1 MNLTDF
7 SLKNPYAVLA
17 LILVAVALG
26 GFAFFKT
33 PTDLFP
39 NTAPPQVIVITVEPG
54 AAAGDVADKI
64 TQVLEKEMNTLA
76 GLKKVSSTSRDEV
89 SSVSAEFFY
98 TKPIGEAIQ
107 DVQNAISRI
116 RPDLPKDILEPR
128 IYRITDATKPLLTVA
143 MWPKPGSAKTLS
155 EIRLVAENQVMD
167 DILALPGIADVD
179 VFGGNSPEVKV
190 RVGRDRLAANKVS
203 LSQVVAALAEQNVTI
218 PAGMIYSNDKEYLVK
233 TVGEFADLQQ
243 IRDLPIKR
251 VDEGF
256 LRISDVADVF
266 LGEHEQRSLY
276 HGNRK
281 PAIAIN
287 VLRPQNGPTVAAIK
301 TFKHFLGTLKAR
313 YPDIHFE
320 ITDDQEP
327 IIDINVQGMRSSLIQ
342 AVILTVLVIFMFL
355 ADMRVALVV
364 SVSIPLAFL
373 SSLVVLWFSP
383 YTLNMI
389 TLSGLIIAVG
399 MVVDASI
406 VVLENIY
413 RHFQNM
419 KEPNALI
426 AAREGASEVS
436 LAITAGMLTTVIVL
450 IPVMFTGGYT
460 QQTMRPLNMMISSTL
475 VASLLVA
482 LTVVPL
488 MASRLLGRG
497 SGRRNMIERVFG
509 YTDKGVSGIVRM
521 YLAILHKALKWR
533 ISTLVLAV
541 GFFAVTMKV
550 VPPLIGGELM
560 PAMDT
565 GIATIEMDTPTDYNI
580 HQVERVLTKVEGL
593 IYCQPGVLMVS
604 SVVGS
609 EPGQISF
616 GGGGATTQSANI
628 TVHLVN
634 RTHRDHTIWEIE
646 DEWREALK
654 EIPGVK
660 SFRVSEYGATP
671 VSTTRAPLDIIISGP
686 DSSVVDAL
694 ANQCLAA
701 LKGVPGLVDVRR
713 SWYFDKL
720 EQQVIVDPALARLY
734 GVSPAQAAF
743 ELKAA
748 IKGVS
753 AGSMRLKDY
762 LDIPIWVQYDGEDI
776 HEPAQINE
784 VYVPSR
790 FGPLPL
796 RAMANVNTDLDQ
808 PFITRERLQNTIDV
822 TGVNRIY
829 TIGHVAAMAKKR
841 VSTILLPEGYSID
854 VSGTAADMAT
864 GEGEMGGALKI
875 GLVLLYLLLLA
886 MFKSFRHPVA
896 IMAAIPLAVA
906 GAMWGLL
913 LFDKPMCKPAT
924 MGLILL
930 GGTIVNNS
938 ILLLDFILNA
948 RKQGMAKNEA
958 IMQAVQLRIRPI
970 LMTTVSTIVG
980 LTPLV
985 FELAVGLERMS
996 PLGVVASTGLIIGT
1010 FMTLVVIPVVYSS
1023 LDSLS
1028 IGVKRFL
1035 RFMLGVNSQTSEE
1048 PVKGG

>member
-7 SLKNPYAVLA
+7 SLKNPYTVLA
-17 LILVAVALG
+17 LVLVAVALG

-64 TQVLEKEMNTLA
+64 TQVVEKEMNTLA
-76 GLKKVSSTSRDEV
+76 GLKKVTSTSRDEV
-89 SSVSAEFFY
+89 SSVSAEFLY
-98 TKPIGEAIQ
+98 SKPIGEAVQ
-107 DVQNAISRI
+107 DVQNALSRI

-281 PAIAIN
+281 PAIALN

-301 TFKHFLGTLKAR
+301 TFKKFLTTLKAR

-320 ITDDQEP
+320 ITDDQQP
-327 IIDINVQGMRSSLIQ
+327 IIDINVDGMRSSLIQ
-342 AVILTVLVIFMFL
+342 AVILTILVIFLFL
-355 ADMRVALVV
+355 ADIRAALVV

-373 SSLVVLWFSP
+373 TSLVVLWFSP
-383 YTLNMI
+383 YTLNMV

-399 MVVDASI
+399 MVVDGSI

-419 KEPNALI
+419 KDPNPLI

-436 LAITAGMLTTVIVL
+436 LAITTGMLTTVIVL

-475 VASLLVA
+475 AASLLAA

-488 MASRLLGRG
+488 MASRLM
-497 SGRRNMIERVFG
+497 GRRSEKRNAVERFFG
-509 YTDKGVSGIVRM
+509 YTDKGVGGIARM
-521 YLAILHKALKWR
+521 YLAILRKALHQR
-533 ISTLVLAV
+533 ILTLMLAA
-541 GFFAVTMKV
+541 GFFVVTMRV

-565 GIATIEMDTPTDYNI
+565 GIATIEVDTPTDYNMR
-580 HQVERVLTKVEGL
+580 QVEKVLNKVEAL

-616 GGGGATTQSANI
+616 GGGGATAQSARI
-628 TVHLVN
+628 TVHLVD
-634 RTHRDHTIWEIE
+634 RKHRDHTIWEIQ
-646 DEWREALK
+646 DEWREALR

-671 VSTTRAPLDIIISGP
+671 LSTTRAPLDIIISGP
-686 DSSVVDAL
+686 DSTVLDRL
-694 ANQCLAA
+694 ADQCLNA
-701 LKGVPGLVDVRR
+701 LKGIPGLVDVRR
-713 SWYFDKL
+713 SWYFDKM
-720 EQQVIVDPALARLY
+720 EQQIIVDPVLAGLY
-734 GVSPAQAAF
+734 GTSPAQAAT
-743 ELKAA
+743 ETQGGGQRCAGHQHAA
-748 IKGVS
+748 PRVS
-753 AGSMRLKDY
+753 GYPHMGPVCRKRHPCAGS
-762 LDIPIWVQYDGEDI
+762 
-776 HEPAQINE
+776 A
-784 VYVPSR
+784 
-790 FGPLPL
+790 
-796 RAMANVNTDLDQ
+796 
-808 PFITRERLQNTIDV
+808 
-822 TGVNRIY
+822 
-829 TIGHVAAMAKKR
+829 
-841 VSTILLPEGYSID
+841 
-854 VSGTAADMAT
+854 
-864 GEGEMGGALKI
+864 
-875 GLVLLYLLLLA
+875 
-886 MFKSFRHPVA
+886 
-896 IMAAIPLAVA
+896 
-906 GAMWGLL
+906 
-913 LFDKPMCKPAT
+913 
-924 MGLILL
+924 
-930 GGTIVNNS
+930 
-938 ILLLDFILNA
+938 
-948 RKQGMAKNEA
+948 
-958 IMQAVQLRIRPI
+958 
-970 LMTTVSTIVG
+970 
-980 LTPLV
+980 
-985 FELAVGLERMS
+985 
-996 PLGVVASTGLIIGT
+996 
-1010 FMTLVVIPVVYSS
+1010 
-1023 LDSLS
+1023 
-1028 IGVKRFL
+1028 
-1035 RFMLGVNSQTSEE
+1035 
-1048 PVKGG
+1048 